1 MIRTRS
7 VSGSLFVEA
16 GDKLFQAP
24 ESCDVAEVG
33 DLSLSSM
40 PESGP
45 YRRGQ
50 HYEGAGAECHPRPQ
64 EPLETYESP
73 RVPVEVGG
81 RVDERGQRQAADAQ
95 QYGRLQVDAL
105 QFLSTLSQKRFDELV
120 ASSRQVSVL
129 LFLVLGR
136 TLFRHAHRASSA
148 CSSFIACRMAS

>member
-50 HYEGAGAECHPRPQ
+50 RYEGAGAECHPRPQ

-73 RVPVEVGG
+73 RVPVEVGD

-105 QFLSTLSQKRFDELV
+105 QFLSTLSQKRLDQLV
-120 ASSRQVSVL
+120 ASSRQVGAL
-129 LFLVLGR
+129 LLLVLGR
-136 TLFRHAHRASSA
+136 ALFRHAHRASSA
-148 CSSFIACRMAS
+148 CSSSIACRMAS